1 MHIPYILQSVT
12 RGTYNIYCK
21 ENSHTP
27 VAQEMSRHRAYPGI
41 VDVARAAGVS
51 PSTVSR
57 AFSRPGHVSE
67 ATAQQIF
74 DTANR
79 LGYRSGTITP
89 LTAGKP
95 KHRLILLAVSDI
107 SNPAFA
113 QLIRNTQHECM
124 RQNSGLLIADTE
136 ETKMN
141 ERDSL
146 HDLNNVD
153 GVLLASSRLSDT
165 MIRKFAR
172 HHKVVMINRM
182 VRGLPSVIPDYRPGF
197 ESAVARLIA
206 LGHTGVTYLTG
217 PEASYAEGMRWRTL
231 SDVCKEKNMSLKRLP
246 CKEPTF
252 EAGRKAFSQFM
263 QQPDSTSVIAYNDLQ
278 AMGFIA
284 AAQQQQIDVPQR
296 FSIIGIDDIADC
308 TLLSPTLSS
317 IRIDRRKESK
327 AAVAMLFDN
336 DNADAHT
343 SLKVPTQFIER
354 NSVSI
359 PGSDH

>member
-1 MHIPYILQSVT
+1 
-12 RGTYNIYCK
+12 
-21 ENSHTP
+21 
-27 VAQEMSRHRAYPGI
+27 MSRHRTYPGI

-89 LTAGKP
+89 LTVGKP

-206 LGHTGVTYLTG
+206 LGHTG
-217 PEASYAEGMRWRTL
+217 
-231 SDVCKEKNMSLKRLP
+231 D
-246 CKEPTF
+246 
-252 EAGRKAFSQFM
+252 RK
-263 QQPDSTSVIAYNDLQ
+263 SV
-278 AMGFIA
+278 
-284 AAQQQQIDVPQR
+284 V
-296 FSIIGIDDIADC
+296 
-308 TLLSPTLSS
+308 
-317 IRIDRRKESK
+317 
-327 AAVAMLFDN
+327 
-336 DNADAHT
+336 
-343 SLKVPTQFIER
+343 
-354 NSVSI
+354 
-359 PGSDH
+359 